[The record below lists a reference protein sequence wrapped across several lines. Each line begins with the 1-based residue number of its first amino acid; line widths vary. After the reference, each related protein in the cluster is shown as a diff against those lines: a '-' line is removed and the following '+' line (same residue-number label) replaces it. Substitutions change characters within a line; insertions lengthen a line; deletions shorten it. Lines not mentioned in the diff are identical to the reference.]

1 MAGEA
6 LLSESTWMVIL
17 EALDANI
24 NSFYVM
30 HLSLVT
36 IPVVLPSMIVFMNAN
51 GAALVLLIKILK
63 TKKKAAIKLGC
74 FSALGN
80 VPTYSLAL

>member
-6 LLSESTWMVIL
+6 LLSESTRMVIL

-24 NSFYVM
+24 NSFYVT

-36 IPVVLPSMIVFMNAN
+36 IPAVLPSMIVCMNVN
-51 GAALVLLIKILK
+51 GAALMLLIKILK
-63 TKKKAAIKLGC
+63 TKTKKKL
-74 FSALGN
+74 
-80 VPTYSLAL
+80 P

>member
-1 MAGEA
+1 
-6 LLSESTWMVIL
+6 MVIL

-36 IPVVLPSMIVFMNAN
+36 IPVVLLSMIVFMNAN
-51 GAALVLLIKILK
+51 GASLVLLIKILK
-63 TKKKAAIKLGC
+63 TKKKSCHKTRLLFCPWKRSHIFISFVKQC
-74 FSALGN
+74 F
-80 VPTYSLAL
+80 V